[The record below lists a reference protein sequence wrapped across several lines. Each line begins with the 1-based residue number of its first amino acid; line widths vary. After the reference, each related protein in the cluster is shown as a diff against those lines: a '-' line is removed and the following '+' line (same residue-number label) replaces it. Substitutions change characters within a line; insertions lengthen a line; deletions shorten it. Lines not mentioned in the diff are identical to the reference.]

1 LPSGPKL
8 DGRKGTAHHPASEFD
23 SNPSQHRKLRGFSP
37 VLPGSQRASADGL
50 RVLLR
55 SRQRSRKP
63 DDPGGAVSKSGHA
76 GTGFAD
82 QRLPL
87 SQTPRDPIKWRLWQI
102 AQDRE
107 KPVSRIVERRGGATS
122 EATGDRQAASS
133 LGRRRNKLSG
143 PSPTGGRAWN
153 SGAHISLMASIS

>member
-122 EATGDRQAASS
+122 ENRETAKRTGDRQAASKWNEERINWADLHPLVDG
-133 LGRRRNKLSG
+133 LGI
-143 PSPTGGRAWN
+143 RAC
-153 SGAHISLMASIS
+153 A

>member
-1 LPSGPKL
+1 
-8 DGRKGTAHHPASEFD
+8 
-23 SNPSQHRKLRGFSP
+23 
-37 VLPGSQRASADGL
+37 
-50 RVLLR
+50 
-55 SRQRSRKP
+55 
-63 DDPGGAVSKSGHA
+63 VSKSGHA

-122 EATGDRQAASS
+122 ENRETAKRTGDRQAASKWNEERINWADLHPLVDG
-133 LGRRRNKLSG
+133 LGI
-143 PSPTGGRAWN
+143 RAC
-153 SGAHISLMASIS
+153 A